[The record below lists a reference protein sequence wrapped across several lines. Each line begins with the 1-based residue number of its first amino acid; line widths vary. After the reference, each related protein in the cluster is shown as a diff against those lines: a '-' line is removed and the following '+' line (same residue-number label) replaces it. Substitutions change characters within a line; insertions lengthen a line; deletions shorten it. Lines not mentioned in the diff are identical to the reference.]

1 MSVLISANPRV
12 QCKKCG
18 RPATVRIRYAKLNLC
33 SEHFTEYIEERVAK
47 TIERYKMHSDLKKLL
62 IGVSGGKDSMSL
74 LLYSIKTEK

>member
-47 TIERYKMHSDLKKLL
+47 TIERYKMHSDLKKTTYRC
-62 IGVSGGKDSMSL
+62 IGRKRQYEFT
-74 LLYSIKTEK
+74 LYSIKTEK